1 MKSPSLKG
9 TKTTLLL
16 GSALTVMSAALIAPS
31 LPQMAEAFGGD
42 EKATLLS
49 KTILTAPAIVIAI
62 FSPFAGWI
70 LDRFGRIKIFF
81 IALVLYALAGSAGLY
96 LESPDSFLL
105 SRGFF
110 GIMVAIVMTVT
121 TTLVGDYFVGE
132 ERKQFVGYQ
141 SATMAFGAGVLVML
155 AGFLADINWRF
166 PFAIYTA
173 SLIVLVLGVKY
184 LWEPEIGGSGGVGSG
199 QLAGGGKDEKTPFW
213 PVFMVYFGT
222 LVGLILFYLIP
233 TQSTFLLKEMGI
245 ESNLVASGGL
255 IISTVFAAAVAL
267 SYPRFKRR
275 LRYAQIYAL
284 CFALIAIGFLLVYTS
299 TSVIGVIL
307 AFAFAGAGSGFF
319 MPNASLSL
327 MEVAP
332 EKQRGRVIG
341 GMVSAAFLGQFLSP
355 IVSQPILKATSLS
368 ELFLWGAVASLLL
381 AGVFLLIR
389 LK

>member
-1 MKSPSLKG
+1 
-9 TKTTLLL
+9 
-16 GSALTVMSAALIAPS
+16 
-31 LPQMAEAFGGD
+31 
-42 EKATLLS
+42 
-49 KTILTAPAIVIAI
+49 
-62 FSPFAGWI
+62 
-70 LDRFGRIKIFF
+70 
-81 IALVLYALAGSAGLY
+81 
-96 LESPDSFLL
+96 
-105 SRGFF
+105 
-110 GIMVAIVMTVT
+110 
-121 TTLVGDYFVGE
+121 
-132 ERKQFVGYQ
+132 
-141 SATMAFGAGVLVML
+141 
-155 AGFLADINWRF
+155 
-166 PFAIYTA
+166 
-173 SLIVLVLGVKY
+173 
-184 LWEPEIGGSGGVGSG
+184 
-199 QLAGGGKDEKTPFW
+199 
-213 PVFMVYFGT
+213 MVYFGT